1 VDAVEINLDNEEG
14 WRLSFEKANPIS
26 LGHAAVTTILAAMC
40 IESRSLMARLLALIA
55 AAIALACLL
64 LTAARG
70 PIIALVL
77 CSLIY
82 VWITKRWA
90 LVMTIVLLALPFIL
104 VEDSLVIA
112 RFSGLTADEIIE
124 ESAIYRIEV
133 QGGAFAQF
141 LDNPFLG
148 SAYTEL
154 KHLTYPH
161 NMILETTMALGMLGL
176 LLLIPLLKN
185 GASRA
190 AQMARAGQYLPAL
203 LLLQYFINEMLS
215 GSLATS
221 TAFWTLLVVV
231 LRSKT

>member
-1 VDAVEINLDNEEG
+1 
-14 WRLSFEKANPIS
+14 
-26 LGHAAVTTILAAMC
+26 
-40 IESRSLMARLLALIA
+40 
-55 AAIALACLL
+55 
-64 LTAARG
+64 
-70 PIIALVL
+70 
-77 CSLIY
+77 
-82 VWITKRWA
+82 
-90 LVMTIVLLALPFIL
+90 MTIVLLALPFIL

-154 KHLTYPH
+154 MHLTYPH
-161 NMILETTMALGMLGL
+161 NMILQTTMALGMLGL